1 MLAIND
7 LWDSVNEQE
16 WKDALERYWGYLKP
30 ENLKLERALL
40 NFSPE
45 LLKKWDAEQ
54 WYRFLRDIYFPWKYT
69 AANRLAQTTMRLN
82 RYEEE
87 GRLAYL
93 HGIKGRLLRL
103 NPSHIGECLEIAES
117 IDGLGPA
124 GASGLLAWL
133 YPKWFGCADQFVV
146 KALAAEVQSLTERVQ
161 VLAMLRHAD
170 SLTDKDAMLLIAIMR
185 KKALGLN
192 KKFGTDAWTPRK
204 IDMILWA
211 SRDDGACRQ

>member
-7 LWDSVNEQE
+7 LWDSVDELE
-16 WKDALERYWGYLKP
+16 WKDALERYWNYVKP
-30 ENLKLERALL
+30 ENLELEKALL
-40 NFSPE
+40 SLSPE
-45 LLKKWDAEQ
+45 LAKKWDAEQ
-54 WYRFLRDIYFPWKYT
+54 WYKFLRNIYFPWKYT
-69 AANRLAQTTMRLN
+69 AAIRLVQQTKRLS

-93 HGIKGRLLRL
+93 YGIKGRLLGL
-103 NPSHIGECLEIAES
+103 NPSHIWKGLEIAEE

-146 KALAAEVQSLTERVQ
+146 KALAEVQSLTERAE
-161 VLAMLRHAD
+161 VLAMLSHAD
-170 SLTDKDAMLLIAIMR
+170 SLADKDAMLLIAIMR

-192 KKFGTDAWTPRK
+192 KKFGTDTWTPRK

-211 SRDDGACRQ
+211 SRNDGACRQ